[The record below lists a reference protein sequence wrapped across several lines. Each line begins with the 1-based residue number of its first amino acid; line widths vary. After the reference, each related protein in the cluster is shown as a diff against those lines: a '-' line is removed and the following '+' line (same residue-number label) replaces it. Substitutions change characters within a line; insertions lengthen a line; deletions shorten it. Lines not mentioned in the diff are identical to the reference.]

1 MWEAF
6 LLQMN
11 DFDLFLEQE
20 LREMLDPIVAHRPPR
35 RRGRQSRIE
44 VVLALEPAPV
54 ELAVET
60 IPVNASAPRLLP

>member
-20 LREMLDPIVAHRPPR
+20 LREMLDPIVAQRPP